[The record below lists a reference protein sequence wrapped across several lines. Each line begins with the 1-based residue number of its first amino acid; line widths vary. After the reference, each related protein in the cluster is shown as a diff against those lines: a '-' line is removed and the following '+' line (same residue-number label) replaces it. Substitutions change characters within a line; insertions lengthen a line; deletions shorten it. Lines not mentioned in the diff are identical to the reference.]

1 MLDHGIKNGDVTEIS
16 QVVFDNIII
25 ECVCIIITRYSYRIR
40 FFSLNRQ
47 HTREIVGQGWW
58 PMATDGRK
66 EKKHDVLFVYFC
78 LLETSVAPFFMWVC
92 VWGGGGV
99 SLFLE
104 LEIVDL
110 SSGLLRNDA
119 VLVALVDTV
128 GLRLLLL
135 LHLLN

>member
-1 MLDHGIKNGDVTEIS
+1 
-16 QVVFDNIII
+16 
-25 ECVCIIITRYSYRIR
+25 
-40 FFSLNRQ
+40 
-47 HTREIVGQGWW
+47 
-58 PMATDGRK
+58 MA
-66 EKKHDVLFVYFC
+66 EKKKNTTFYLFIFVC
-78 LLETSVAPFFMWVC
+78 WKRASPLFFVG
-92 VWGGGGV
+92 VWGGGGGGV

>member
-1 MLDHGIKNGDVTEIS
+1 
-16 QVVFDNIII
+16 
-25 ECVCIIITRYSYRIR
+25 
-40 FFSLNRQ
+40 
-47 HTREIVGQGWW
+47 
-58 PMATDGRK
+58 MATDGRK

>member
-1 MLDHGIKNGDVTEIS
+1 
-16 QVVFDNIII
+16 
-25 ECVCIIITRYSYRIR
+25 
-40 FFSLNRQ
+40 
-47 HTREIVGQGWW
+47 
-58 PMATDGRK
+58 MA
-66 EKKHDVLFVYFC
+66 EKKKNTTFYLFIF
-78 LLETSVAPFFMWVC
+78 VC
-92 VWGGGGV
+92 WKRASPLFYVGVGGGGGGV